1 MNLAVIGSGG
11 REHSICYK
19 LKQSKKIKKLICI
32 PGNAGTKNIAEN
44 INEDISDFKAVYEI
58 VKREKIDIVIV
69 GPEQPLVDGIVDYLN
84 KKNIKVFGP
93 NKFSSKLEGSKGFM
107 KD

>member
-19 LKQSKKIKKLICI
+19 LKQSSKLKKLICI

-44 INEDISDFKAVYEI
+44 INEDISRYKDNVWPLYLADPVA
-58 VKREKIDIVIV
+58 EKKD
-69 GPEQPLVDGIVDYLN
+69 PQWFA
-84 KKNIKVFGP
+84 KKK
-93 NKFSSKLEGSKGFM
+93 K
-107 KD
+107 